1 MRKMIPLSLL
11 WLLTVCAWAAS
22 PEEVVADYLAK
33 LKAGN
38 FAQAAACIHPEE
50 LRMFRRAMTPSI
62 EEALKRGEANAV
74 IFAEPGSPGR
84 LRKLTDLEFA
94 KLYLE
99 YDRKFNPAV
108 DDGRGGPQEKP
119 IGHVTEGEVEQ
130 VIVRGDMVMRG
141 RDICYYSVMRVKKH
155 EGKLMMTISGGLK
168 SCMVLWGWTFWKN
181 ELRFMS

>member
-11 WLLTVCAWAAS
+11 WLLTACAWATT
-22 PEEVVADYLAK
+22 PEEVVTDYLAK

-50 LRMFRRAMTPSI
+50 LRVFHRTMTPSI
-62 EEALKRGEANAV
+62 EAALKRGEADV
-74 IFAEPGSPGR
+74 KVFAEPESPGR

-94 KLYLE
+94 KIYLE
-99 YDRKFNPAV
+99 YDRKHDSAV

-119 IGHVTEGEVEQ
+119 IGHVTEGEVER

-141 RDICYYSVMRVKKH
+141 RDVSYYFVMGVKKH
-155 EGKLMMTISGGLK
+155 EEKLMMTISNGLK
-168 SCMVLWGWTFWKN
+168 SCMDALGEDVL
-181 ELRFMS
+181 EE